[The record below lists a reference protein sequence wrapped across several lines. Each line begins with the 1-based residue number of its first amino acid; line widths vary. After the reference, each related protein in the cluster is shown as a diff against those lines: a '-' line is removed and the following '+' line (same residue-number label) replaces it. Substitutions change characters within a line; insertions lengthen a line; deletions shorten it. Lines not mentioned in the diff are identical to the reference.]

1 MRPRQFLAL
10 TAASAAAMS
19 LIAAGVTSVTAQAA
33 TRFPGHHH
41 HQLPAQVYA
50 PYYETYLA
58 PHTAPI
64 SNIARRSGA
73 RYFTLAFLQAPKKG
87 SCALDW
93 NGTRSQPL
101 GYYAKDIARLRK
113 MGGDVIPSFGGYSA
127 DHDGT
132 EIADSCTSV
141 SRIAADYE
149 AVVRTLHVTRLDMDV
164 EDNSLTHK
172 AGIERRSKA
181 IALAQAWAARHHIQL
196 QVQFTLPVEPS
207 GLGSEMSV
215 LRSALAAGVRVYS
228 VNIMVFDYY
237 LSNNEPRLPMAVEA
251 IKAAKSTHRE
261 LAKLFPHVPAAWLW
275 HMIGMTMLPGID
287 DYTPAREVTQ
297 LPAAKRM
304 LNFARSHRMNF
315 LSIWAIERDN
325 GACPGAFDSNT
336 CSGVRQKAFAFSHLL
351 EPFTQR
357 VPFYRRLP
365 LNA

>member
-1 MRPRQFLAL
+1 MRPRPLLAL
-10 TAASAAAMS
+10 TAAAAAALS
-19 LIAAGVTSVTAQAA
+19 LLATSVSGSTALAA
-33 TRFPGHHH
+33 PAWHGHHRG
-41 HQLPAQVYA
+41 LPAQVYA

-58 PHTAPI
+58 PHAAPI

-87 SCALDW
+87 SCALEW
-93 NGTRSQPL
+93 NGTKSQPL

-141 SRIAADYE
+141 SKIAADYE
-149 AVVRTLHVTRLDMDV
+149 TVVSTLHVTRLDMDV

-172 AGIERRSKA
+172 AGIARRSKA
-181 IALAQAWAARHHIQL
+181 IALTQAWAARHHIRL
-196 QVQFTLPVEPS
+196 QIQFTLPVEPS

-215 LRSALAAGVRVYS
+215 LRSALAAGVRIYS

-261 LAKLFPHVPAAWLW
+261 LAKLFPHAPSAWLW
-275 HMIGMTMLPGID
+275 HLIGMTMLPGID

-336 CSGVRQKAFAFSHLL
+336 CSGVKQKAFAFSHLL
-351 EPFTQR
+351 EPFTQGAWGYSR
-357 VPFYRRLP
+357 
-365 LNA
+365 